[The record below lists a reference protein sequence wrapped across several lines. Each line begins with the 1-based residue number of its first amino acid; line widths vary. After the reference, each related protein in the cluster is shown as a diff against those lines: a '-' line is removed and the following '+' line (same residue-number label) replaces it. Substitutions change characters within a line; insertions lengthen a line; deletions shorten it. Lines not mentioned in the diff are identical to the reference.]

1 MPQFPHP
8 APAPAPNF
16 TVSSPISG
24 LSPPNWSWMLAT
36 AAQSKAPGSGGC
48 NRARERDLGRI
59 WPRII
64 SSSCSCLCYLQSDAA
79 GLGHSRHHGERSGQ
93 LPRPQNSSVP
103 AAIVGRKEKR
113 GKNLINIIGEQPA
126 PSGQRH
132 LGWSVSI
139 SATPRPNPRKSC
151 LDGRAKLEN
160 WDTPTHGMPFPM
172 IS

>member
-1 MPQFPHP
+1 MPQFPHT
-8 APAPAPNF
+8 ARARNF
-16 TVSSPISG
+16 TGSSPISG
-24 LSPPNWSWMLAT
+24 LSPPNRSWMLAT
-36 AAQSKAPGSGGC
+36 AVQPKAPGSGGC
-48 NRARERDLGRI
+48 DGAWERDLGRI

-79 GLGHSRHHGERSGQ
+79 GLGHGRCHGERLGQ

-126 PSGQRH
+126 PSGRRR
-132 LGWSVSI
+132 LGWSVSV
-139 SATPRPNPRKSC
+139 SVTPRPNPRKSC
-151 LDGRAKLEN
+151 LDGKAKLEN
-160 WDTPTHGMPFPM
+160 SDTPTHGVPFPM